1 MIMKK
6 IPGRM
11 KIGIIG
17 FGNMGSAIS
26 EQLKS
31 RYEII
36 VFDQDK
42 SKTAGLT
49 GINAAGRMQDLV
61 GMAEVLILAVKPQDF
76 DSVLRQIKGS
86 LRDTPVISIAAGI
99 STNYIERI
107 LGKVRVVRAMP
118 NIGVKIGESVTC
130 LAKGAFATDGD
141 LELVQELFYYLG
153 RTKII
158 EETMMNAA
166 TAISGSGPA
175 YIFDYIAANSIDV
188 QNISIETKN
197 NLVLRL
203 EKAAESI
210 GFNHED
216 AVSLAV
222 TTTASSLSLVKQ
234 TKVSPLELKKQV
246 TSKGGTTEAGLAALE
261 RTGSWEDAARAAL
274 KRAEELSK

>member
-1 MIMKK
+1 MKK
-6 IPGRM
+6 IQGRV

-17 FGNMGSAIS
+17 FGNMGSAIF

-31 RYEII
+31 RYEIT
-36 VFDQDK
+36 VFDRDK
-42 SKTAGLT
+42 SKTSGLT
-49 GINAAGRMQDLV
+49 GIALAGSIEDLV
-61 GMAEVLILAVKPQDF
+61 ERAKVVILAVKPQDF
-76 DSVLRQIKGS
+76 DSVLRQVKGS
-86 LRDTPVISIAAGI
+86 LEDTLVISIATGI
-99 STNYIERI
+99 STNYMERI
-107 LGKVRVVRAMP
+107 LGKVRVVRGMP

-141 LELVQELFYYLG
+141 LEFVQELFYYLG

-175 YIFDYIAANSIDV
+175 YIFDYIATNSIDV
-188 QNISIETKN
+188 QNISLETKN

-222 TTTASSLSLVKQ
+222 STTDVSLSLVKQ
-234 TKVSPLELKKQV
+234 TKLSPLELKKQV

-261 RTGSWEDAARAAL
+261 RTGSWEDAAKAAL